1 MLNNSRLDQIQRL
14 INQNQRISINEI
26 SQQFKIS
33 VATARRDLDF
43 LARHGK
49 IQRIHGGALI
59 VQKAPPEPPV
69 LLRSNEQRE
78 EKERIGAATA
88 ALIREGETVFLGSG
102 TTVLEVAKR
111 LPENKNLTI
120 VSNSMLV
127 INTLAPRQDI
137 NLVILGGIF
146 HYSEYSA
153 YGHLTE
159 LLIKEV
165 FTDKVIFGIR
175 ALSIDHGLTND
186 FLPEITTDQA
196 LLRIGKEIII
206 IADHTK
212 FNRVSTASVGPIS
225 IVHKIV
231 TDSLTPPEI
240 IHSLTLR
247 GIEVIIAAPPALMI
261 RKSGKI

>member
-43 LARHGK
+43 LARQGK

-59 VQKAPPEPPV
+59 VQEAPPEPPV
-69 LLRSNEQRE
+69 MARSNEQRQ
-78 EKERIGAATA
+78 EKERIGTATA

-102 TTVLEVAKR
+102 TTVLEVAKH
-111 LPENKNLTI
+111 LPENKNLTVI
-120 VSNSMLV
+120 TNSMLV
-127 INTLAPRQDI
+127 MNTLALHRDV
-137 NLVILGGIF
+137 NLVVLGGIY
-146 HYSEYSA
+146 HSSESTA

-165 FTDKVIFGIR
+165 FADKVIFGIR
-175 ALSIDHGLTND
+175 ALSIEHGLTND

-206 IADHTK
+206 TADHTK
-212 FNRVSTASVGPIS
+212 FNRVSTAAVGPIS
-225 IVHKIV
+225 IVNKIV

-240 IHSLTLR
+240 IHSLTRR
-247 GIEVIIAAPPALMI
+247 GIEVIIA
-261 RKSGKI
+261 